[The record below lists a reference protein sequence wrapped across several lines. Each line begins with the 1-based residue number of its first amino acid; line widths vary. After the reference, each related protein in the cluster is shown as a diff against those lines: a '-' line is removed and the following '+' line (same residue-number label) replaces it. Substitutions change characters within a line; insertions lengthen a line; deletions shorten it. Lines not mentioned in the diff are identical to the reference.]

1 MAHPAD
7 AEDSLDL
14 SARLHPADGR
24 LLQLELARRPS
35 LQLLELQ
42 APPHPHACTP
52 ARLHACTPACLHHTR
67 GAAAARVQ
75 LLVWSSCRSCSCT
88 TLAHP
93 RCSCTAVP
101 ARSAHLHAPHTCT
114 LRTPPAALPRHGCT
128 SSQTPCPHCHHRHP
142 QGNGL
147 GCAGVEALV
156 QALRYVETKA
166 RQGSASAPSGGLA
179 EAGRS
184 SGQPEP
190 RYGYALALTGA
201 SGAPAGRRLSRLAL
215 HIGAAP
221 AGLCRAAALPRAG
234 GQWHRRGRRL
244 QPRRLARRGRRAA
257 PDDRAA
263 GQQVS

>member
-52 ARLHACTPACLHHTR
+52 HACTPARLHHTR

-75 LLVWSSCRSCSCT
+75 LLVWSSVGRAAAPHSH
-88 TLAHP
+88 TLAAAAP
-93 RCSCTAVP
+93 P
-101 ARSAHLHAPHTCT
+101 YLHAPHTST
-114 LRTPPAALPRHGCT
+114 LRTPPAAYPRHGCT
-128 SSQTPCPHCHHRHP
+128 SSRTPRPHCHHRLP

-166 RQGSASAPSGGLA
+166 RQGSASALI
-179 EAGRS
+179 GR
-184 SGQPEP
+184 GWQK
-190 RYGYALALTGA
+190 L
-201 SGAPAGRRLSRLAL
+201 
-215 HIGAAP
+215 
-221 AGLCRAAALPRAG
+221 RAA
-234 GQWHRRGRRL
+234 
-244 QPRRLARRGRRAA
+244 
-257 PDDRAA
+257 
-263 GQQVS
+263 